1 MSGCQFSFFLFF
13 FSSKNI
19 KTSTISSL
27 AIISHRKECFTSKE
41 VRIRKFEN
49 EEQYFKLN
57 RLYEKPTVYYNRLVN
72 VFIDWTY
79 YCQTLSQN
87 LIPRYHLNLNSQSPW
102 YLQPFH
108 IGMLESWEV
117 CVCVCVCVYML
128 KAKYLWVLFSALASF
143 FFLSIIY
150 LSMSSKRINRG
161 LNVGGNILKAYMKI
175 TNFHRI

>member
-117 CVCVCVCVYML
+117 CVCVCVCVCVHVKGKVSVGTFFSL
-128 KAKYLWVLFSALASF
+128 SQFLFF
-143 FFLSIIY
+143 EYY
-150 LSMSSKRINRG
+150 LSFYVLQKN
-161 LNVGGNILKAYMKI
+161 K
-175 TNFHRI
+175 